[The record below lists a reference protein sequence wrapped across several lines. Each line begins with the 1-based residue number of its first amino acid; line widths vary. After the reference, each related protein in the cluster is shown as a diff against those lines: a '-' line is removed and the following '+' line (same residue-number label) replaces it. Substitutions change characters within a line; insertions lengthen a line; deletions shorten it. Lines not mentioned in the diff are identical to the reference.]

1 LIDRRHSVDIN
12 DFDAIRIGLA
22 SSKQI
27 RDWSS
32 GEVTKPETINYRTLK
47 PERDGLFC
55 ERIFGPTKDWECY
68 CGKYKRVRYKG
79 IICERCGVEVT
90 RQKVRRERMG
100 HIDLAAPVSHIWF
113 FKGVPSRI
121 GYLLD
126 IAPRELEKVL
136 YFAASIVT
144 HVDEEA
150 RAKDLND
157 LEDKV
162 KAEYERIYVDRD
174 EALAALEGRLKRRR
188 DYFQKGKER
197 DFDEDDEFWARGLSN
212 WAEEQGLPTLPEV
225 RELMAGLFVEVA
237 GSITTEDSKKIRELV
252 RNAAIRDDRR
262 LAPRELET
270 VATAAQQ
277 AREALAPLHKEAESA
292 TGSKKGALTKRINK
306 VQDALLGGE
315 ELTGDDAEL
324 VTGVDQKNMEKAR
337 DLGNG
342 LLREVLEQAEP
353 DADAAG
359 LRDLANDLCLKTDG
373 RMSREDLDAVIQ
385 WSLKVREMYLDIES
399 RRNDARE
406 AAEDAQKRLEET
418 WEKFRE
424 LAVKHIEP
432 DEQIFR
438 EMKDRF
444 GSPYGF
450 GVYFR
455 GGMGAEAIRDLLKD
469 LDLDAEAESLR
480 EVIRTSKGQRQ
491 QRAIKRLKVV
501 NAFIKSE
508 NRPEWMI
515 LEAVPV
521 IPPELRPMV
530 QLDGG
535 RFATSDLNDLYRRV
549 INRNNRLKRLLDLG
563 APEIIVNNEKRM
575 LQEAVD
581 ALFDNGRRGRAVTG
595 PGNRPLKSLSDML
608 KGKQGRFRQNLLGK
622 RVDYS
627 GRSVIVAG
635 PNLRL
640 HQCGLPKLMA
650 LELFK
655 PFIMSRLVER
665 KAAQNI
671 KAAKKYV
678 DSMVPEVWDVL
689 EEVIAEH
696 PVLLNRA
703 PTLHRLGIQAFEPV
717 LVEGK
722 AIQVHPLVCHAFNAD
737 FDGDQMAVHLPL
749 SAEAQAEARILML
762 SANNI
767 LSPASGRPLATPT
780 QDMVLGAYFLT
791 YSDIDLENTS
801 PEKLA
806 KELRV
811 KGIRRFQSEEEV
823 EFAVEAKQLKLQDPI
838 QYRRDGELVLT
849 TAGRVIFNVEVE
861 RALAQVAEGDNSEP
875 ATHIWVNRTLAKRDM
890 DEFISGLAHQNGA
903 PVIAAVL
910 DQVKALGFK
919 YATQAG
925 ITVSKNDIVV
935 PPTKEK
941 ILGEHEERVQRV
953 EQQYDTGLITDEERH
968 ELITTI
974 WTEAT
979 DAVAQAM
986 EENLRELN
994 PIFMM
999 ANSGA
1004 RGSFTQIRQLAA
1016 MRGLVANPKGEIIER
1031 PIKANFMEGLPV
1043 LEYFISTHGARK
1055 GLADTALRT
1064 ADSGYLTRRLV
1075 DVAQDV
1081 IIREE
1086 DCKTEDHIDLPL
1098 LSQDGINKS
1107 LLGRKLSIDVYKP
1120 LKSGEPGKTK
1130 LADKGTLLTSD
1141 LINELIEGLG
1151 EENVDTFGVPVRSV
1165 LKCRADVGLCRAC
1178 YGIFLATGDLST
1190 IGDAVGI
1197 IAAQSIGEPGTQL
1210 TMRTF
1215 HTGGV
1220 AGADITHGLP
1230 RVVEI
1235 FEARNPKGAAKL
1247 SEVAGRVEVEPGDR
1261 GAKVIVH
1268 QDGLDENGEPLEPV
1282 SYQLPRRTRLL
1293 VENGQ
1298 LVEPGDAL
1306 HEGSLTPADLL
1317 RLKGS
1322 TATELYLVGEV
1333 QKVYKSQ
1340 GVDIHDKHIELIVR
1354 QMLKK
1359 VRVENAGDTELL
1371 PGQLVDRVVLE
1382 RENARVK
1389 KEKKGEQATFEPL
1402 ILGITK
1408 ASLAT
1413 ESFLSAASFQ
1423 ETTKVLTDAAIE
1435 GKVDNLLG
1443 LKENVIIGKLIP
1455 AATGL
1460 KRYRTIEIQPTET
1473 VIRETPAAERE
1484 ALLAALQEIGSDG
1497 GSLALDDL
1505 DLTFGGSPQHD
1516 GNGDGMPTEA
1526 GEATEIPEI
1535 DSPLDET

>member
-1 LIDRRHSVDIN
+1 MRQGSSLIDIN
-12 DFDAIRIGLA
+12 NFDAIRIGLA

-47 PERDGLFC
+47 PEKDGLFC

-126 IAPRELEKVL
+126 IAPKELEKVL

-144 HVDEEA
+144 HVETEK
-150 RAKDLND
+150 RAADLAD

-162 KAEYERIYVDRD
+162 RGEYERINVDRD
-174 EALAALEGRLKRRR
+174 EALAALEDRLARRR
-188 DYFQKGKER
+188 EYFTKGKER
-197 DFDEDDEFWARGLSN
+197 NFDEDDEFWARGLAA
-212 WAEEQGLPTLPEV
+212 WAEEQGLPTLEEA
-225 RELMAGLFVEVA
+225 RSLASAIFVSVA
-237 GSITTEDSKKIRELV
+237 KTVTTEDSKKIRELV
-252 RNAAIRDDRR
+252 RSAAVRDDRR
-262 LAPRELET
+262 LAPRDTEA
-270 VATAAQQ
+270 VGNAAVQIL
-277 AREALAPLHKEAESA
+277 EALAPLAKQADKA
-292 TGSKKGALTKRINK
+292 TGSKKGAITKHMNK
-306 VQDALLGGE
+306 VRDALLAGE
-315 ELTGDDAEL
+315 EVDGEDAEL
-324 VTGVDQKNMEKAR
+324 VTGVDAKNLDKAR

-342 LLREVLEQAEP
+342 LLRDVLDRAEP
-353 DADAAG
+353 GSDPGAVKE
-359 LRDLANDLCLKTDG
+359 LAYDLCL
-373 RMSREDLDAVIQ
+373 REGARKEDFDALSQ
-385 WSLKVREMYLDIES
+385 WALKVREMYQDIEA
-399 RRNDARE
+399 RRGDARD
-406 AAEDAQKRLEET
+406 AAVDSIARLEQT
-418 WEKFRE
+418 WQLFRE
-424 LAVKHIEP
+424 LEP
-432 DEQIFR
+432 KLIVNDEMLFR
-438 EMKDRF
+438 ELKDRF

-450 GVYFR
+450 GVYFK

-469 LDLDAEAESLR
+469 LDLDAEAKSLR
-480 EVIRTSKGQRQ
+480 EIIRTSKGQKQ

-501 NAFIKSE
+501 NAFITSE
-508 NRPEWMI
+508 NRPEWMV

-627 GRSVIVAG
+627 GRSVIVSG
-635 PNLRL
+635 PTLRL

-665 KAAQNI
+665 KSVQNI

-678 DSMVPEVWDVL
+678 ESMVPEVWDVL

-722 AIQVHPLVCHAFNAD
+722 AIQIHPLVCHAFNAD

-749 SAEAQAEARILML
+749 SAEAQAEARVLML
-762 SANNI
+762 SSNNI
-767 LSPASGRPLATPT
+767 LSPAHGKPLSTPS
-780 QDMVLGAYFLT
+780 QDMVIGGYYLT
-791 YSDIDLENTS
+791 YCQLDLSETTAEEIEPRPPRFGSEDEVILAID
-801 PEKLA
+801 A
-806 KELRV
+806 RQV
-811 KGIRRFQSEEEV
+811 G
-823 EFAVEAKQLKLQDPI
+823 LQDPI
-838 QYRRDGELVLT
+838 EYRRGGELLLT
-849 TAGRVIFNVEVE
+849 TAGRVVFSEEVARSIADAVGTDIDPGSVEF
-861 RALAQVAEGDNSEP
+861 
-875 ATHIWVNRTLAKRDM
+875 INRTLGKKEMNDFVTAFVDHYGAAA
-890 DEFISGLAHQNGA
+890 ISQL
-903 PVIAAVL
+903 L
-910 DQVKALGFK
+910 DTVKDLGFH
-919 YATQAG
+919 YATKAG
-925 ITVSKNDIVV
+925 ITISKNDIII
-935 PPTKEK
+935 PEEKEQ
-941 ILGEHEERVQRV
+941 ILHGYEERVGTIETQFER
-953 EQQYDTGLITDEERH
+953 GLITEEERH
-968 ELITTI
+968 ESIVNI

-979 DAVAQAM
+979 DKVAEAM
-986 EENLRELN
+986 ENALYELN

-1004 RGSFTQIRQLAA
+1004 RGSFKQIRQLAG
-1016 MRGLVANPKGEIIER
+1016 MRGLMANPKGEIMEL
-1031 PIKANFMEGLPV
+1031 PIKANFMEGLSV

-1075 DVAQDV
+1075 DVSQDV
-1081 IIREE
+1081 IVRDE
-1086 DCKTEDHIDLPL
+1086 DCGTDERIELPVMVPEGL
-1098 LSQDGINKS
+1098 NRS
-1107 LLGRKLSIDVYKP
+1107 LAGRVAAADVKKP
-1120 LKSGEPGKTK
+1120 LKDGKPGKK
-1130 LADKGTLLTSD
+1130 VLLAK
-1141 LINELIEGLG
+1141 G
-1151 EENVDTFGVPVRSV
+1151 EEITMPKLREVSVELDEHLEGFLIPVRSV
-1165 LKCRADVGLCRAC
+1165 LKCRSEYGVCRAC
-1178 YGIFLATGDLST
+1178 YGTFLATGHLCE

-1235 FEARNPKGAAKL
+1235 FEARNPKGAATL
-1247 SEVAGRVEVEPGDR
+1247 VQVGGRVEIEETDR
-1261 GAKVIVH
+1261 GPKVTVVP
-1268 QDGLDENGEPLEPV
+1268 DGVDEDGEPLQPKD
-1282 SYQLPRRTRLL
+1282 YQLPRRTRLL
-1293 VENGQ
+1293 VAAGQ
-1298 LVEPGDAL
+1298 VVEAGDPL
-1306 HEGSLTPADLL
+1306 DEGSLAPAELL
-1317 RLKGS
+1317 ALHSKSGKGS
-1322 TATELYLVGEV
+1322 TPTEVYLVDVV
-1333 QKVYKSQ
+1333 QNVYKSQ

-1359 VRVENAGDTELL
+1359 VRVENAGDTDLL
-1371 PGQLVDRVVLE
+1371 PGQLVDKAVLE
-1382 RENARVK
+1382 RENIRVK
-1389 KEKKGEQATFEPL
+1389 SEKKEQATFEPL

-1423 ETTKVLTDAAIE
+1423 ETTKVLTDASIE
-1435 GKVDNLLG
+1435 GKVDRLLG

-1460 KRYRTIEIQPTET
+1460 KRYRNVEIAPSEKMPAGAYARPQTE
-1473 VIRETPAAERE
+1473 EQ
-1484 ALLAALQEIGSDG
+1484 LLAALEEIGSDG
-1497 GSLALDDL
+1497 ESLGLMDMRFDAEAN
-1505 DLTFGGSPQHD
+1505 G
-1516 GNGDGMPTEA
+1516 GDGKSSLEA
-1526 GEATEIPEI
+1526 DEVPEV
-1535 DSPLDET
+1535 DSPLDEEG

>member
-1 LIDRRHSVDIN
+1 LIDIN

-55 ERIFGPTKDWECY
+55 ERIFGPTRDWECY

-144 HVDEEA
+144 AVDAEK
-150 RAKDLND
+150 RASDLNA
-157 LEDKV
+157 LEDQV
-162 KAEYERIYVDRD
+162 KGEAERIEVDKN
-174 EALAALEGRLKRRR
+174 EALAALEDRLARRR
-188 DYFQKGKER
+188 DFFAKGKER
-197 DFDEDDEFWARGLSN
+197 NFDEDDDFWVRGLNN
-212 WAEEQGLPTLPEV
+212 WAEEQALPPLEDARKLVNGLLV
-225 RELMAGLFVEVA
+225 ELVPK
-237 GSITTEDSKKIRELV
+237 ITTEDSKKIRELV

-262 LAPRELET
+262 LAPRELEQ
-270 VATAAQQ
+270 VAVAAEQI
-277 AREALAPLHKEAESA
+277 LAAIQPLEKDLAKA
-292 TGSKKGALTKRINK
+292 TGAKKGAITKHIHRVVDSLLNGDE
-306 VQDALLGGE
+306 VHEDDVAL
-315 ELTGDDAEL
+315 AS
-324 VTGVDQKNMEKAR
+324 GVDVKNLDKAR
-337 DLGNG
+337 ELGKG
-342 LLREVLEQAEP
+342 LLRDVVDTWEEGQDIRELT
-353 DADAAG
+353 
-359 LRDLANDLCLKTDG
+359 NDLCLRTDG
-373 RMSREDLDAVIQ
+373 RIQKEDLDAIIQ
-385 WSLKVREMYLDIES
+385 WALKVREMYLDIES
-399 RRNDARE
+399 RREDARE
-406 AAEDAQKRLEET
+406 AAVDSVRRLEQT
-418 WEKFRE
+418 WQLFRE
-424 LAVKHIEP
+424 LEP
-432 DEQIFR
+432 KMIVNDEQIFR
-438 EMKDRF
+438 ELKDRF

-469 LDLDAEAESLR
+469 LDLTNEAALLR
-480 EVIRTSKGQRQ
+480 EQIRTGKGQKQ

-501 NAFIKSE
+501 SAFVTSE

-635 PNLRL
+635 PHLRL

-665 KAAQNI
+665 KIVQNI
-671 KAAKKYV
+671 KAAKRHV
-678 DSMVPEVWDVL
+678 DQMQGEVWDIL
-689 EEVIAEH
+689 EEVIQEH

-703 PTLHRLGIQAFEPV
+703 PTLHRLGIQAFEPT

-737 FDGDQMAVHLPL
+737 FDGDQMAVHVPL

-767 LSPASGRPLATPT
+767 LSPASGRALAVPT
-780 QDMVLGAYFLT
+780 QDMVLGSYYLT
-791 YSDIDLENTS
+791 YSDLNFEELTVEDLD
-801 PEKLA
+801 PHPK
-806 KELRV
+806 
-811 KGIRRFQSEEEV
+811 RFRTEEDV
-823 EFAVEAKQLKLQDPI
+823 QFALDAKQITLQEPI
-838 QYRRDGELVLT
+838 EYLWEGELVLA
-849 TAGRVIFNVEVE
+849 TAGRVIFNAEVD
-861 RALAQVAEGDNSEP
+861 RALREAVGELDGDY
-875 ATHIWVNRTLAKRDM
+875 TTYHDFLNRTLSKKELGDFIGTLV
-890 DEFISGLAHQNGA
+890 DEYGAHA
-903 PVIAAVL
+903 VAVVL
-910 DQVKALGFK
+910 DTIKDLGFQYGTK
-919 YATQAG
+919 AG
-925 ITVSKNDIVV
+925 VTISKNDVV
-935 PPTKEK
+935 IPPEKEK
-941 ILGEHEERVQRV
+941 ILAEYEERVAKV
-953 EQQYDTGLITDEERH
+953 EQAYEHGLITEGERH
-968 ELITTI
+968 ESIVNI

-979 DAVAQAM
+979 DTVADAM
-986 EENLRELN
+986 IENLNELN
-994 PIFMM
+994 PIYMM

-1004 RGSFTQIRQLAA
+1004 RGSFAQLRQLAG
-1016 MRGLVANPKGEIIER
+1016 MRGLMANPKGEIIER
-1031 PIKANFMEGLPV
+1031 PIKANFMEGLSV

-1075 DVAQDV
+1075 DVSQDV
-1081 IIREE
+1081 IIREA
-1086 DCKTEDHIDLPL
+1086 DCKTKDFVELPL
-1098 LSQDGINKS
+1098 FLPEGLNKS
-1107 LLGRKLSIDVYKP
+1107 VAGRILPVDVHKP
-1120 LKSGEPGKTK
+1120 LSSGKPGKTVV
-1130 LADKGTLLTSD
+1130 AEKGEEITVPRLRE
-1141 LINELIEGLG
+1141 IVEALG
-1151 EENVDTFGVPVRSV
+1151 EFAQDFVVPVRSV
-1165 LKCRADVGLCRAC
+1165 LKCKAEVGVCQAC
-1178 YGIFLATGDLST
+1178 YGTFLATGEMCE

-1235 FEARNPKGAAKL
+1235 FEARNPKGAAQL
-1247 SEVAGRVEVEPGDR
+1247 AEIDGTVAIEETERQL
-1261 GAKVIVH
+1261 KVTLVP
-1268 QDGLDENGEPLEPV
+1268 DSGNEDDEK
-1282 SYQLPRRTRLL
+1282 SYTVPRRTRML
-1293 VENGQ
+1293 VTHGQ
-1298 LVEPGDAL
+1298 KVEAGDAL
-1306 HEGSLTPADLL
+1306 HEGSISPADLL
-1317 RLKGS
+1317 RLKGY
-1322 TATELYLVGEV
+1322 TAIELYLVDQV

-1340 GVDIHDKHIELIVR
+1340 GVEIHDKHIELIVR

-1359 VRVENAGDTELL
+1359 VRVENAGGTDLL
-1371 PGQLVDRVVLE
+1371 PGQLVDKLVFD

-1389 KEKKGEQATFEPL
+1389 KEKGKDQATSEPL

-1435 GKVDNLLG
+1435 GKVDRLLG

-1460 KRYRTIEIQPTET
+1460 KRYRTIEIRPSAKVPVTAYQRPQTE
-1473 VIRETPAAERE
+1473 EQ
-1484 ALLAALQEIGSDG
+1484 LLAALEEIDG
-1497 GSLALDDL
+1497 GDGLSGLDL
-1505 DLTFGGSPQHD
+1505 DFGGAPETTD
-1516 GNGDGMPTEA
+1516 ENGGELRSDIEA
-1526 GEATEIPEI
+1526 EEIPEV
-1535 DSPLDET
+1535 DTPLDSE